1 MDIGLF
7 LYLPI
12 MTSATG
18 NLLEYIF
25 FTHKQVFQLIIWARV
40 NWLDPREIIFFFFRA
55 VSKAYGGSQAGGLV
69 GPPGTA
75 MPDP

>member
-7 LYLPI
+7 LHLPI

-40 NWLDPREIIFFFFRA
+40 KWLDPREIIFFFF
-55 VSKAYGGSQAGGLV
+55 
-69 GPPGTA
+69 
-75 MPDP
+75 